1 MNYFPTVFASEFE
14 DHMFAHML
22 ENQDDAELMSLATGQ
37 SLSASN
43 DMFTQ
48 QQQAQQGCLNDSLL
62 AQLTQQELDSALNN
76 DVHLHDDWI
85 LSQEMEKE
93 QLRLKEEEE
102 FKKLQVNKLNDW
114 SICFNQLYDAV
125 AERRFR
131 NSISYFISQAV
142 VYQ

>member
-1 MNYFPTVFASEFE
+1 
-14 DHMFAHML
+14 MFAHML

-48 QQQAQQGCLNDSLL
+48 QQHAQQGCLNDSLL

-102 FKKLQVNKLNDW
+102 FKKLQVNKLKMTCQYV
-114 SICFNQLYDAV
+114 SIITELQGAR
-125 AERRFR
+125 AETGFR
-131 NSISYFISQAV
+131 N
-142 VYQ
+142 